1 MLQSLKISST
11 ELWTILYEG
20 YNNSNNSNSNSNS
33 NNNKLRPLIR
43 RHLIHSPAR
52 QTLLG
57 FPGLLRLVQ
66 CLTLD
71 IASTVTK
78 LEGGQ
83 EFVAQ
88 IGCTSELHCAGY
100 CPRI

>member
-11 ELWTILYEG
+11 ELWTKLYEG
-20 YNNSNNSNSNSNS
+20 YNNSNSNS

-78 LEGGQ
+78 LEGGR